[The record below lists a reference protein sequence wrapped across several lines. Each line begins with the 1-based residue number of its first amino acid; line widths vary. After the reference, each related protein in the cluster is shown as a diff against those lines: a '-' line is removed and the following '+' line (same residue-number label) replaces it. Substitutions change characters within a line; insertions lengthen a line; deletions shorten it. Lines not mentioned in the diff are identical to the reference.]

1 MFDDIIAAIP
11 FGIILAFT
19 IGPVF
24 FVLLETSATKG
35 FKAAIVFDLGV
46 VLADIIFVTVA
57 FFSTS
62 KLIETFKKDSN
73 FLILG
78 GVLLVFYGV
87 ISFIKTSKSFRS
99 IVKEYQKV
107 KIQKN
112 YMQLFIKGFFL
123 NFINIGVLLGWL
135 GFIVVANSITSTQ
148 QGVIVFIT
156 SMILTYFITD
166 IFKIIVA
173 KQIKNKLTPK
183 RIYKTKKLVAL
194 AILIFG
200 IILIVQGLFPE
211 SKTLIQ
217 QNIDEVI

>member
-1 MFDDIIAAIP
+1 MFDDILAAIP

-73 FLILG
+73 FLLLG
-78 GVLLVFYGV
+78 GVILFFYGV

-112 YMQLFIKGFFL
+112 YIQLFIKGFFL

-135 GFIVVANSITSTQ
+135 GFIVVANSITSSQ
-148 QGVIVFIT
+148 KGVIVFIT
-156 SMILTYFITD
+156 SMIITYFITD

-194 AILIFG
+194 AILVFG
-200 IILIVQGLFPE
+200 IILVVQGLFPE
-211 SKTLIQ
+211 SKTLIH
-217 QNIDEVI
+217 QNIKDVF

>member
-19 IGPVF
+19 VGPVF

-78 GVLLVFYGV
+78 GVILFFYGV

-107 KIQKN
+107 KIQKK
-112 YMQLFIKGFFL
+112 YIQLFIKGFFL

-135 GFIVVANSITSTQ
+135 GFIVVANSITSSQ
-148 QGVIVFIT
+148 QGVVVFIT
-156 SMILTYFITD
+156 SMIITYFITD

-194 AILIFG
+194 AILVFG
-200 IILIVQGLFPE
+200 IILVVQGLFPE

-217 QNIDEVI
+217 QNIKEVI

>member
-1 MFDDIIAAIP
+1 M
-11 FGIILAFT
+11 
-19 IGPVF
+19 
-24 FVLLETSATKG
+24 
-35 FKAAIVFDLGV
+35 
-46 VLADIIFVTVA
+46 
-57 FFSTS
+57 
-62 KLIETFKKDSN
+62 
-73 FLILG
+73 
-78 GVLLVFYGV
+78 
-87 ISFIKTSKSFRS
+87 
-99 IVKEYQKV
+99 
-107 KIQKN
+107 
-112 YMQLFIKGFFL
+112 
-123 NFINIGVLLGWL
+123 LGWL

-156 SMILTYFITD
+156 SMIITYFIAD